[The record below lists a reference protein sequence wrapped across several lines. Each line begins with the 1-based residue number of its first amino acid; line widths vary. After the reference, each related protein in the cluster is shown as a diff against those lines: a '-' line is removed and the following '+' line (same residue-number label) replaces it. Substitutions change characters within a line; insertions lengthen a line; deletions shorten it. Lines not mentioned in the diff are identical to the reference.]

1 MLVSDLKSQIPNL
14 KPHNLEQAL
23 DHSLLYGTY
32 AAAGGIA
39 LAVYCALPKARQP
52 SRPALTVIVSA
63 LALGGLVL
71 LLGKLLG
78 QAGEKFYFCTLSVL
92 AVLAAI
98 RVVTHPRP
106 VYSALYFVAVVL
118 STAALIVMTGAQ
130 FLAAALV
137 IIYAG
142 AILVTYVFVIMM
154 AQSAAGGSRSRLCG
168 LASAID
174 YDRSSREP
182 AAAVVAG
189 FVLIATLAGVIV
201 EHHWPAAKKTTEM
214 AAEVGNTLA
223 LGRVLL
229 TETGFAIAVQVAGV
243 LLMVAMVGAI
253 AIARKRLPR
262 AGEEVEPLPPGE
274 TGKRVKPF

>member
-1 MLVSDLKSQIPNL
+1 ME
-14 KPHNLEQAL
+14 HG
-23 DHSLLYGTY
+23 LLYGTY

-39 LAVYCALPKARQP
+39 LAVYCGLPKARQP
-52 SRPALTVIVSA
+52 SRPALTVILSA

-71 LLGKLLG
+71 LLGRLLG
-78 QAGEKFYFCTLSVL
+78 AAAEGRFYFCVLSVL

-106 VYSALYFVAVVL
+106 VYSALYFVGLVL

-154 AQSAAGGSRSRLCG
+154 AQQSSPGPGGS
-168 LASAID
+168 ASVLD
-174 YDRSSREP
+174 YDRSAREP
-182 AAAVVAG
+182 AAAVLAG
-189 FVLIATLAGVIV
+189 FVLIAAVAGVIV
-201 EHHWPAAKKTTEM
+201 RHNWPTAKKAAQTV
-214 AAEVGNTLA
+214 AEVGNTLA
-223 LGRVLL
+223 LGRELL
-229 TETGFAIAVQVAGV
+229 SATGFAIAVEVAGV

-253 AIARKRLPR
+253 VIARRRLPR
-262 AGEEVEPLPPGE
+262 AKEEIEPLPPGE
-274 TGKRVKPF
+274 MGRRVKPF

>member
-1 MLVSDLKSQIPNL
+1 LRFQEQP
-14 KPHNLEQAL
+14 LE
-23 DHSLLYGTY
+23 HGLLYGTY

-52 SRPALTVIVSA
+52 SRTALTVIISA
-63 LALGGLVL
+63 LALGGFVL
-71 LLGKLLG
+71 LLGELLG
-78 QAGEKFYFCTLSVL
+78 PAADKFYFCTLSVL

-106 VYSALYFVAVVL
+106 VYSALYFVGVVL

-154 AQSAAGGSRSRLCG
+154 AQQSPQPRLRG
-168 LASAID
+168 MVSVID

-182 AAAVVAG
+182 AAAVLAG
-189 FVLIATLAGVIV
+189 FVLIATLAGVVI
-201 EHHWPAAKKTTEM
+201 EHNWPAARKTVET

-262 AGEEVEPLPPGE
+262 AEEEVEPLPLGE

>member
-1 MLVSDLKSQIPNL
+1 MSG
-14 KPHNLEQAL
+14 L
-23 DHSLLYGTY
+23 DHGLLYGTY

-39 LAVYCALPKARQP
+39 LAVYCALPKERQP
-52 SRPALTVIVSA
+52 RRPALTVILSA

-71 LLGKLLG
+71 LLGRMLVQSG
-78 QAGEKFYFCTLSVL
+78 DRFYFCVLSVL

-106 VYSALYFVAVVL
+106 VYSALYFVGVVL
-118 STAALIVMTGAQ
+118 STAALIVMTGAE

-154 AQSAAGGSRSRLCG
+154 AQQSSPARPGGMGAAL
-168 LASAID
+168 D

-182 AAAVVAG
+182 AAAVMAG
-189 FVLIATLAGVIV
+189 FILIATVAGVIV
-201 EHHWPAAKKTTEM
+201 GHEWPAAKKTAE
-214 AAEVGNTLA
+214 AAQEVGNTLA
-223 LGRVLL
+223 IGRVLL
-229 TETGFAIAVQVAGV
+229 SEQGFAIAVQLAGV

-262 AGEEVEPLPPGE
+262 AEEAARPLPPGE
-274 TGKRVKPF
+274 AGKKVKPF